1 MSNTFADQ
9 VVLITGASRGIGA
22 ATALAFAREGARVV
36 LNYRSDEA
44 SAQQT
49 LAEVKTAGGH
59 ASLLRADIG
68 QPAEAE
74 RLIAAVESEIG
85 PLRVLVNNA
94 AAFSRAPFLEVTL
107 AELEQV
113 WATNVR
119 GLFYLSQLAAR
130 CMVQRRQGCLIHVSS
145 ILAQLAVP
153 TRTAYCA
160 TKGAVESLTRAMALD
175 LAPHHIRV
183 NAVAPGLIRTEALLA
198 GFSDPARLA
207 AVEQYIPGGRLG
219 AADEVAQVIV
229 FLASEAARYI
239 NGAVIP
245 VDGALG
251 VREAGPL
258 SNGRPSA

>member
-1 MSNTFADQ
+1 MSTHFADQ
-9 VVLITGASRGIGA
+9 VVLVTGASRGIGA
-22 ATALAFAREGARVV
+22 ATALAFARDGARVV
-36 LNYRSDEA
+36 LSYRSDEA
-44 SAQQT
+44 GAQRT
-49 LAEVKTAGGH
+49 LAEIEAAGGQ
-59 ASLLRADIG
+59 AAALRADSS

-74 RLIAAVESEIG
+74 RLIAAVENEIG

-94 AAFSRAPFLEVTL
+94 AAFSRASFLEVTL

-130 CMVQRRQGCLIHVSS
+130 RMAERRQGCLIHVSS

-153 TRTAYCA
+153 NRTAYCA
-160 TKGAVESLTRAMALD
+160 AKGAVESLTRAMALD
-175 LAPHHIRV
+175 LAPHNLRV

-198 GFSDPARLA
+198 GFTDPARLA
-207 AVEQYIPGGRLG
+207 SVEQYIPHGRLG
-219 AADEVAQVIV
+219 ETEEVARVIV
-229 FLASEAARYI
+229 FLASDAARYI

-251 VREAGPL
+251 AREAGPL
-258 SNGRPSA
+258 PNGRPPR